1 MTSTVN
7 LKALI
12 GRLDKTCKTNLEDA
26 ARLCV
31 NRKNYEVGVEHY
43 LHCLAD
49 DPQSDFRPI
58 FSHFDRDLG
67 RFTRAVEAELET
79 LPTGNT
85 RRPTFSPALTRWLER
100 AWTVASLNLGL
111 AEVRAGVLLLALL
124 EKPGAFGE
132 GQWLD
137 LLESIPL
144 HQLQIQLLDIIA
156 SSAEKQRRD
165 LASEAQAAAQGA
177 GMSPEQAQALAGGMR
192 AAPVDGSA
200 LGRYAMN
207 FTQRAR
213 EDGIDPVFGRD
224 REIRQMVDILAR
236 RRKNNPIIV
245 GEAGVGKTALVEGLA
260 VRVVAGDV
268 PDVLRNVE
276 IIGLDMGLLQAGAG
290 VKGEFENRLRQVI
303 DEVKSSP
310 VPIILFIDEAH
321 TLIGAGNKAGGS
333 DAANL
338 LKPALARGELRTV
351 AATTWSEY
359 KKYFEK
365 DAALSRRF
373 QLVKVD
379 EPDVA
384 TTATMLRGL
393 RTRYEKAHNVII
405 RDDAIVA
412 AAELGSRYINGRQH
426 PDKGIDLVDTAAA
439 RVRVALTA
447 RPAELEDAERL
458 IETLDRER
466 EVLVRDAEAC
476 AIDPGERLA
485 ELEAEI
491 AETTAEVERLRGLWE
506 GEKAVAD
513 RVIALRRE
521 LRESEKWHAEQ
532 AAQAEA
538 AAKAAEKA
546 AAEGKVAPDG
556 KGATDGKGAKAAD
569 AKDGKAA
576 TAGKVSDGKGATD
589 GKSASDGTEAE
600 AEPPPRAP
608 DEIRAELHAALG
620 ELRGLQG
627 KDPLLHVEVTP
638 EVIGRVVSDW
648 TGIPLGKMVRDQ
660 AAALLALEAELQK
673 RIKGQDHALEA
684 IATRIRAAKA
694 GLKNPKTPMGVFLFA
709 GPSGVGKTET
719 ALGVADLLFGGERF
733 LTTINMSEFQEK
745 HTVSRLIGSPPGYVG
760 YGEGGVL
767 TEAVR
772 QRPYSVV
779 LLDEVEKAHPEV
791 LNLFYQVFDKGML
804 ADGEGRVIDFKDTVI
819 FLTSNLASDLIMKFC
834 DDESSWP
841 SAETLT
847 GKIRPTLSSYFK
859 PALLGRMTVVP
870 FYPIRSS
877 VMAQIVELKLSQVVD
892 RLMESHKMTLVVDPA
907 VVKAIAD
914 RCTEVESGARN
925 IDHIINSTLL
935 PQVSTRILEQMATG
949 DLPHS
954 LRVGLDERGRFA
966 YAFGDRER
974 APAVP
979 ELIADVPSDG
989 SGGSGGSDASGDSGG
1004 SGA

>member
-1 MTSTVN
+1 MSTAVN

-12 GRLDKTCKTNLEDA
+12 GRLDKTCKSNLEDA

-31 NRKNYEVGVEHY
+31 NRKHYEVTVEHY
-43 LHCLAD
+43 LHTLAD
-49 DPQSDFRPI
+49 DPSSDFRPI
-58 FSHFDRDLG
+58 FNHFERDLS
-67 RFTRAVEAELET
+67 RFMRALDQSLEEL
-79 LPTGNT
+79 PGGNT

-100 AWTVASLNLGL
+100 AWTVASINLGL
-111 AEVRAGVLLLALL
+111 TEVRSGVLLLALR

-137 LLESIPL
+137 LLESIPE
-144 HQLQIQLLDIIA
+144 HQLQIQLLDIVAA
-156 SSAEKQRRD
+156 SASKTRD
-165 LASEAQAAAQGA
+165 KLAKEAQAAAAGA
-177 GMSPEQAQALAGGMR
+177 GLSPAQAQALAGKQ
-192 AAPVDGSA
+192 PPSDGSA

-207 FTQRAR
+207 FTERAR
-213 EDGIDPVFGRD
+213 VDGIDPVFGRD

-260 VRVVAGDV
+260 VRIVAGDV
-268 PDVLRNVE
+268 PDVLINTE

-303 DEVKSSP
+303 DEVKASP

-321 TLIGAGNKAGGS
+321 TLIGAGNRAGGS

-338 LKPALARGELRTV
+338 LKPALARGELRTI

-384 TTATMLRGL
+384 ATTTMLRGL

-405 RDDAIVA
+405 RDDALVA
-412 AAELGSRYINGRQH
+412 AAELGTRYISGRQQ

-447 RPAELEDAERL
+447 KPADLEDAERL
-458 IETLDRER
+458 AQTLERER
-466 EVLVRDAEAC
+466 EVLQRDAEAC
-476 AIDPGERLA
+476 GMDVEERLG
-485 ELEAEI
+485 ELDLELAATATEIEAL
-491 AETTAEVERLRGLWE
+491 TATWER
-506 GEKAVAD
+506 EKEMAD
-513 RVIALRRE
+513 AIVALRRE
-521 LRESEKWHAEQ
+521 LRDSEEWHAEQ
-532 AAQAEA
+532 AE
-538 AAKAAEKA
+538 KAAEAERQKA
-546 AAEGKVAPDG
+546 LGNAPDEAAEGGGEAGEGGEDG
-556 KGATDGKGAKAAD
+556 EAA
-569 AKDGKAA
+569 
-576 TAGKVSDGKGATD
+576 
-589 GKSASDGTEAE
+589 EE
-600 AEPPPRAP
+600 EEPPRAP
-608 DEIRAELHAALG
+608 AAIRAELHIALHK
-620 ELRGLQG
+620 LRELQG
-627 KDPLLHVEVTP
+627 KEPLLHVEVTP
-638 EVIGRVVSDW
+638 EVIARVVSDW
-648 TGIPLGKMVRDQ
+648 TGIPLGRMVRDQ
-660 AAALLALEAELQK
+660 AAALLHLEDELGK

-684 IATRIRAAKA
+684 IGTRVRAAKA
-694 GLKNPKTPMGVFLFA
+694 GLKNPNTPMGVFLFV

-804 ADGEGRVIDFKDTVI
+804 ADGEGRVIDFKDTI
-819 FLTSNLASDLIMKFC
+819 LFLTSNLGSDLIMKMC
-834 DDESSWP
+834 EDEDYWP
-841 SAETLT
+841 SDEAVTK
-847 GKIRPTLSSYFK
+847 KIRPTLSEWFK
-859 PALLGRMTVVP
+859 PALLARMTIVP
-870 FYPIRSS
+870 FFPIRAS
-877 VMAQIVELKLSQVVD
+877 VMEQIVRLKLGHLEA
-892 RLMESHKMTLVVDPA
+892 RLMESHKMSLSVDPA
-907 VVKAIAD
+907 VVQAISD
-914 RCTEVESGARN
+914 RCTEVETGARN
-925 IDHIINSTLL
+925 IDHIINATLL
-935 PQVSTRILEQMATG
+935 PQVSTRILEQMAEG
-949 DLPHS
+949 DLPHT
-954 LRVGLDERGRFA
+954 LHVGLDERGRFD
-966 YAFGDRER
+966 YTFGDRDVVEI
-974 APAVP
+974 APDGREGALDDAP
-979 ELIADVPSDG
+979 EDPDGPAD
-989 SGGSGGSDASGDSGG
+989 A
-1004 SGA
+1004 